1 MLKEKVRFE
10 VESESVVS
18 SSSKLMSIDHEW
30 KRKVTDIIS
39 NVHGARMPE
48 FEVQEALD
56 FSEPVSGWGAITNLV
71 NKYPQ
76 NHKMMD
82 HIKSENR
89 RKIIQ

>member
-1 MLKEKVRFE
+1 MTEN
-10 VESESVVS
+10 
-18 SSSKLMSIDHEW
+18 
-30 KRKVTDIIS
+30 IS
-39 NVHGARMPE
+39 NVHGSRIPDLD
-48 FEVQEALD
+48 VREALD

-76 NHKMMD
+76 NHKILD